1 MHEITTNS
9 ALRFGKCISHMYE
22 SEHKVWKETIEVQV
36 ELDDGARLL
45 GSLFISQ
52 MQRISDLLN
61 DAREF
66 LPFRTPEGLLV
77 HLKKSTIVKV
87 TQLDQAVE
95 TDAGTDPYH
104 VLGVS
109 RQTHDDEL
117 RKAYHELCAQHHP
130 DKLVSLGLAAE
141 YIDLANSRIVRVID
155 AYRRIQKERH
165 GEAGT
170 EQRHPAYATG

>member
-1 MHEITTNS
+1 
-9 ALRFGKCISHMYE
+9 MYE
-22 SEHKVWKETIEVQV
+22 SEHKIGKVTIEVQV

-45 GSLFISQ
+45 GSFFIIQ

-61 DAREF
+61 DPREF

-77 HLKKSTIVKV
+77 YLKKSTIAKV
-87 TQLDQAVE
+87 TQLDQAAE
-95 TDAGTDPYH
+95 AGAATDPYQI
-104 VLGVS
+104 LGVS
-109 RQTHDDEL
+109 RRACNDEL

-130 DKLVSLGLAAE
+130 DKLVSLGLATE

-165 GEAGT
+165 GETA
-170 EQRHPAYATG
+170 ATA